1 MEKEEDE
8 EAEKEEEED
17 EGTLQVDCLHCPR
30 VLHACGPDRKYLK
43 GFAWEETAT
52 SDNSS
57 KFYITRNH
65 FRRSQD
71 VSCSGAA
78 PDRGAQRQERPNWNY
93 RLSAR
98 GLQGSRQVR
107 ACDWT
112 LAVERQ

>member
-1 MEKEEDE
+1 MEEEEDE

-17 EGTLQVDCLHCPR
+17 EGALQVDFLHCPR
-30 VLHACGPDRKYLK
+30 VLHPCGPDRKYLK
-43 GFAWEETAT
+43 GLAWEDTTT

-57 KFYITRNH
+57 KFYIIRNL

-78 PDRGAQRQERPNWNY
+78 PNWGAQRQERPNWNH

-112 LAVERQ
+112 LVIKQ